1 MSKAIALV
9 TGVTRETGLGLGLV
23 KGLVSPDR
31 IVYATGRKL
40 EDVAA
45 LVDGLP
51 GVHALALDITDS
63 ESIAAALGTIQ
74 EAHGY
79 LDVLINNAAAFFDAG
94 NTVVDSDMEMVR
106 NAFETNTLGAW
117 RLTVAALPLLRK
129 SAEGATVTNVTSG
142 AGSFHDP
149 MFGMSSHP
157 QHVPVYAVTKAA
169 ANAMTVKLAKELES
183 AGIHV
188 NAVCP
193 GWVATYPGTLE
204 MGATPV
210 EEAVPDVLWVADYA
224 SNPTTG
230 GFFRN
235 RKPLDW

>member
-1 MSKAIALV
+1 MAKSIALI

-23 KGLVSPDR
+23 KGLASPDR
-31 IVYATGRKL
+31 IVYASGRNR

-45 LVDGLP
+45 LVDGMP
-51 GVHALALDITDS
+51 GVRALSLDITDAD
-63 ESIAAALGTIQ
+63 SIETALATIQ

-94 NTVVDSDMEMVR
+94 NTVVDSDLEMVR
-106 NAFETNTLGAW
+106 EAFDTNTLGAW
-117 RLTVAALPLLRK
+117 RLTVAALPLLRR
-129 SAEGATVTNVTSG
+129 SERGATVTNVTSG

-149 MFGMSSHP
+149 MFGMDRHP

-169 ANAMTVKLAKELES
+169 ANAMTVKLAQELTDS
-183 AGIHV
+183 GIHV

-193 GWVATYPGTLE
+193 GWVATYPGTRE

-224 SNPTTG
+224 ANPATG

-235 RKPLDW
+235 RKPLEW

>member
-1 MSKAIALV
+1 MSKQIALV

-31 IVYATGRKL
+31 IVYATGRNL
-40 EDVAA
+40 DDVTA
-45 LVDGLP
+45 LVEGMP
-51 GVHALALDITDS
+51 GVHPLALDITDR
-63 ESIAAALGTIQ
+63 ESIEAALATIG
-74 EAHGY
+74 ESHGY

-94 NTVVDSDMEMVR
+94 NTVVDSDLDMVR
-106 NAFETNTLGAW
+106 QAFDTNTLGAW
-117 RLTVAALPLLRK
+117 RLTVAALPLLRE
-129 SAEGATVTNVTSG
+129 STAGATVTNVTSG

-169 ANAMTVKLAKELES
+169 ANAMTVKLAKELKDT
-183 AGIHV
+183 GIHV

-193 GWVATYPGTLE
+193 GWVATYPGTRE

-210 EEAVPDVLWVADYA
+210 EDAVPDVLWVADYA
-224 SNPTTG
+224 ANPATG

-235 RKPLDW
+235 RKPLEW